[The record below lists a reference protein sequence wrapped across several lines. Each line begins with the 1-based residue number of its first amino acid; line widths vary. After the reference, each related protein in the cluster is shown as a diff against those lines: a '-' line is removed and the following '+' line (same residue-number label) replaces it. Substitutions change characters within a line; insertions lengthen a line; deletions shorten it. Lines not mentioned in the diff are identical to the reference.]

1 MLFTIVPGG
10 NEESN
15 IMILCF
21 HSEQRVRL
29 YVGGVR
35 CIVQFA
41 VQRYIGQT
49 NVPRKMMFYKMTL
62 GKNQIQMMQHVNLL
76 KPWEFARNAGPR
88 WNLTTF
94 IDTDDQEPQRHQRLT
109 LGFPS
114 GYVVCLYANIYYFP
128 YSSSSQSSQST
139 IFYVVN
145 N

>member
-10 NEESN
+10 DEESN

-49 NVPRKMMFYKMTL
+49 SVPRKMMFYKTL
-62 GKNQIQMMQHVNLL
+62 EKNQIQMTQHVGLL

-94 IDTDDQEPQRHQRLT
+94 IDTDDQEPQRYQRLT

-128 YSSSSQSSQST
+128 YSSPHNHHKAP
-139 IFYVVN
+139 FFM
-145 N
+145 